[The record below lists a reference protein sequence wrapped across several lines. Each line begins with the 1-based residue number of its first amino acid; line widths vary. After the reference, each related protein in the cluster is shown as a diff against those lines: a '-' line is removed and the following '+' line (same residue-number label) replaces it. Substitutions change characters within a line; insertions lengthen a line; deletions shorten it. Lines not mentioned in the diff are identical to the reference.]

1 MGRATRRTG
10 PILRDTAEK
19 LLVDTGRGK
28 EGKGSECCFI
38 PLVPT
43 SYLYK
48 SRRKAWATD
57 RVVLKGKGL
66 KRRTEVECETREAK
80 GM

>member
-1 MGRATRRTG
+1 M
-10 PILRDTAEK
+10 LRDTTEK
-19 LLVDTGRGK
+19 LLVDAGRGK

-48 SRRKAWATD
+48 SRREARATD

-66 KRRTEVECETREAK
+66 KRWTEVECETREAK